1 VASYAPELG
10 TAPDGSVSIL
20 MAVNKP
26 KEVPQANWLPATYS
40 QWPIQPHASRLR
52 TELGSAKQPLLPA
65 ADSGAALNGST
76 VIQVSVPASSKEKED
91 SNL

>member
-1 VASYAPELG
+1 VLIGGDCTLEVSGTANKYVVASYAPGLV
-10 TAPDGSVSIL
+10 TAPDGSVSIV

-52 TELGSAKQPLLPA
+52 A
-65 ADSGAALNGST
+65 
-76 VIQVSVPASSKEKED
+76 
-91 SNL
+91 